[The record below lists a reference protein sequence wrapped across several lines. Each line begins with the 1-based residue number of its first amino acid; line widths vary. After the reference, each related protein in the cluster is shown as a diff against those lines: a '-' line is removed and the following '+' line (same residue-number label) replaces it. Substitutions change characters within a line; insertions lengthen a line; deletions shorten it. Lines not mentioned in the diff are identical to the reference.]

1 MLSSVFFLSVYRP
14 DGWRYITS
22 LLHVTVSQVG
32 TGGQTLATDN
42 ADKFVLVAFL
52 SLTDCTFLE
61 DICEGC

>member
-1 MLSSVFFLSVYRP
+1 MEVHHISDTCHCFS
-14 DGWRYITS
+14 
-22 LLHVTVSQVG
+22 G

-42 ADKFVLVAFL
+42 ADEFVLVAFL